1 MTSGGTESCLMAC
14 KAYRDL
20 ARADRGVKRPNMVVP
35 STAHVAFDKVFRRI
49 SPFLVSG
56 YLLAVTV
63 RHLVKRYKAWKF
75 SFLRP
80 ATTSGS
86 R

>member
-49 SPFLVSG
+49 SPFLVFG
-56 YLLAVTV
+56 Y
-63 RHLVKRYKAWKF
+63 
-75 SFLRP
+75 
-80 ATTSGS
+80 
-86 R
+86 